1 MKKFINTCI
10 LGLLLVLTPS
20 VSNAN
25 DTDVAKTFVK
35 TFYNSV
41 IDVCYE
47 NTEDCVIASLATQK
61 AVDTLIENYNL
72 EELPNNVVHEWKKT
86 SSYFCELACQAGR
99 VNNKEKK
106 DNLKKIVELGLEID
120 NETNNY

>member
-1 MKKFINTCI
+1 MKKFINTCF
-10 LGLLLVLTPS
+10 LSLLLVITPS

-86 SSYFCELACQAGR
+86 SSYFCELACQAGK

-106 DNLKKIVELGLEID
+106 DNLKKIVELGLEVGD
-120 NETNNY
+120 ETNNY